1 MEIWDRGE
9 MMITVWSEQ
18 QLLAQ
23 SALYNEV
30 DWLEQGL
37 FLGDIGTSS
46 DTELKFQIIN
56 DQSQILSL

>member
-9 MMITVWSEQ
+9 MITVWSEQ